1 MILHQV
7 WQYTDNGPMSDELHC
22 IVNINLGYLP
32 GSQVKNVLKKTGFQV
47 RETKHRSSRLN
58 EGGHQAVGA
67 L

>member
-1 MILHQV
+1 MILHQA
-7 WQYTDNGPMSDELHC
+7 WQYTDNGPMSDELHY

-32 GSQVKNVLKKTGFQV
+32 GRQVKKVKKTGFQV
-47 RETKHRSSRLN
+47 RETKYRSSRLN